1 MADPSDEDLLARV
14 AVGDGDAFETFVERH
29 LSAIGGYARRMLGP
43 TAADD
48 VTQECFLRIWRAAA
62 GRAAAAPARAWMW
75 RIAHNL
81 VMDQVRAA
89 KPHIDLD
96 SVTLVEDRPG
106 PEARRQSNEVAEVLR
121 REIAALPARQRAAL
135 ALVHDQELPA
145 AEAAAI
151 LEVSVAALESLLAR
165 ARRRLRVVLGD
176 LRKDLVE

>member
-14 AVGDGDAFETFVERH
+14 AVGDGDAFETFMERH

-43 TAADD
+43 TAAND
-48 VTQECFLRIWRAAA
+48 VTQECFLRIWR
-62 GRAAAAPARAWMW
+62 AAAPARAWMW

>member
-1 MADPSDEDLLARV
+1 MSDPSDEDLLARV
-14 AVGDGDAFETFVERH
+14 AVGDGGAFETLMGRH
-29 LSAIGGYARRMLGP
+29 LAAIGGYVRRMLGP
-43 TAADD
+43 VAADD
-48 VTQECFLRIWRAAA
+48 VTQECFLRIWRSAA
-62 GRAAAAPARAWMW
+62 GARRRRRRGPDVAN
-75 RIAHNL
+75 RP
-81 VMDQVRAA
+81 Q
-89 KPHIDLD
+89 
-96 SVTLVEDRPG
+96 SGDRPFARGQAPCRPGQRDPGRG
-106 PEARRQSNEVAEVLR
+106 PPRAGGGRQRHEVAVLLR

>member
-1 MADPSDEDLLARV
+1 MFSQDL
-14 AVGDGDAFETFVERH
+14 
-29 LSAIGGYARRMLGP
+29 
-43 TAADD
+43 
-48 VTQECFLRIWRAAA
+48 
-62 GRAAAAPARAWMW
+62 ARAWMW

-96 SVTLVEDRPG
+96 SVTLVEDRPR

-165 ARRRLRVVLGD
+165 ARRCLRVVLGD

>member
-14 AVGDGDAFETFVERH
+14 AVGDGDAFETFMERH

-62 GRAAAAPARAWMW
+62 GRAAPAPARAWMW

-89 KPHIDLD
+89 KPHIDPD
-96 SVTLVEDRPG
+96 SVNLVEDRPG

-121 REIAALPARQRAAL
+121 REIAALPARPRAARGRGP
-135 ALVHDQELPA
+135 DQVFAA
-145 AEAAAI
+145 AEGAGI
-151 LEVSVAALESLLAR
+151 LVVAGAGVVSLLGR
-165 ARRRLRVVLGD
+165 APR
-176 LRKDLVE
+176 